1 MYRGRKGMDLS
12 VLVTI
17 FGAID
22 GGLFLLLVF
31 GAVFIGF
38 IVCLFISIFKSGY
51 SISRRAWFLIIV
63 LLFYGV
69 IKARAKVLGETDY
82 SPIIIIF
89 GAILFLP
96 LYFIREKKVAK
107 NPKESDCD
115 KRDFVRFLDSK
126 IKSAQ
131 ALARKEQSQEHNI
144 ETITAKEREK
154 SNTAGLDFSHVKN
167 VLARLEPALLS
178 YSDRKQIH
186 DLELALYSAER
197 GDSTEE
203 IKTKINEG
211 LGNLLKIMAKHGV

>member
-1 MYRGRKGMDLS
+1 MDLS
-12 VLVTI
+12 ILVTI

-38 IVCLFISIFKSGY
+38 IVCLFISIFKSEYGL
-51 SISRRAWFLIIV
+51 IRRAWFIIIV
-63 LLFYGV
+63 LLFYSL
-69 IKARAKVLGETDY
+69 IKARAEFLGETDY
-82 SPIIIIF
+82 SSLMLFF
-89 GAILFLP
+89 GASLFLP
-96 LYFIREKKVAK
+96 LYFIRIKNAEKRKY
-107 NPKESDCD
+107 DGD

-126 IKSAQ
+126 IKSAESGIMKSKSEE
-131 ALARKEQSQEHNI
+131 RTT
-144 ETITAKEREK
+144 ETITAKERVESK
-154 SNTAGLDFSHVKN
+154 PSGLDFSHVKN

-197 GDSTEE
+197 GENGEE
-203 IKTKINEG
+203 IKSKINEG